1 MSNYATK
8 NDAIG
13 VDTSNLAA
21 KCEFIALK
29 TEVDK
34 LEIKELVNVPIGLN
48 NLKTKIGDLDI
59 GKFKTVPL
67 DLKKLIDVK
76 KLLKTQNST
85 H

>member
-1 MSNYATK
+1 M
-8 NDAIG
+8 
-13 VDTSNLAA
+13 
-21 KCEFIALK
+21 K

-34 LEIKELVNVPIGLN
+34 LEIKELVNVPTGLN
-48 NLKTKIGDLDI
+48 NLKTKIGDLDV

-67 DLKKLIDVK
+67 DLRKLIDAK